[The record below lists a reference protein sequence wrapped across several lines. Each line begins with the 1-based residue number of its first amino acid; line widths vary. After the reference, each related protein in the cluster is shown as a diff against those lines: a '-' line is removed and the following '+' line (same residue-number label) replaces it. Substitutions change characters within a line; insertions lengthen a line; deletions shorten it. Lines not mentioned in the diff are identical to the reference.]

1 VPAEQSPENEPSRRG
16 NADYRWAE
24 FDSEAYFNHY
34 YGEPH
39 PDDDR
44 VIECAVEAI
53 KQALPAGRDLDMVD
67 VGTGPNLIP
76 LFCGLPRARSLTV
89 WEYAQ
94 SNVAWLEAELAR
106 DAMRPQW
113 QHFWGV
119 TRCAYGPDHSL
130 AEDPMP
136 ILRAKTKIRHGS
148 IFDIPERAW
157 DAATMFFCA
166 ESISQRQEEFEA
178 ACAAYARSVKP
189 GGALIAA
196 FLVRSGGYV
205 VADRPFPVLSLSIET
220 IEEVF
225 SRHVVN
231 VQAEQIGI
239 REREIRSGYS
249 GFVFLTGIA
258 H

>member
-1 VPAEQSPENEPSRRG
+1 MTSSLFRPEALG
-16 NADYRWAE
+16 FALVA
-24 FDSEAYFNHY
+24 ALT
-34 YGEPH
+34 
-39 PDDDR
+39 
-44 VIECAVEAI
+44 VAVTW
-53 KQALPAGRDLDMVD
+53 L
-67 VGTGPNLIP
+67 
-76 LFCGLPRARSLTV
+76 RSLIVVILQNTLHFAFGARLFRHLIRLPLSFFEKRHIGDV
-89 WEYAQ
+89 LSRFTSIEPVR
-94 SNVAWLEAELAR
+94 VAWLDAELAR

-113 QHFWGV
+113 QPFWGV
-119 TRCAYGPDHSL
+119 TRRAYGPDHSL

-136 ILRAKTKIRHGS
+136 ILRAKTKVRHGS

-166 ESISQRQEEFEA
+166 ESITQRQDEFER

-205 VADRPFPVLSLSIET
+205 VADRPFPALNLSIET

-225 SRHVVN
+225 SRHVDKMK
-231 VQAEQIGI
+231 AEQIGI
-239 REREIRSGYS
+239 REWEIRSGYS
-249 GFVFLTGIA
+249 GFVFLTGII